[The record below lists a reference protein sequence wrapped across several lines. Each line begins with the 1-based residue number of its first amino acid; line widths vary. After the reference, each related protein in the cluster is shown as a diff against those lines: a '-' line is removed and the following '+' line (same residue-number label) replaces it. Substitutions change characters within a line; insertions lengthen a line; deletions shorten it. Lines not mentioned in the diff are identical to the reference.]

1 MRVCFLYP
9 ATLWTRFQRISSNF
23 LFLLL
28 FLPLQLSLLVGFSL
42 VVQARREKMV
52 CPAPPRQVVV
62 VDPAWVR
69 VDEENYNAA
78 WKQLREEAMECGFI
92 GFDMEWTSRPK
103 PVFEEG
109 EETTV
114 ENRNAGTAPDT
125 RDRVRVRCAHSV
137 EPVAVVQ
144 LSTFSVTF
152 VIRLCD
158 IVYMA
163 RPENCIDVS
172 EAAAVSSTLGVVL
185 NNLTSL
191 LANKRV
197 AKVGVGIIG
206 DQEKLQREY
215 TTFRL
220 CPCVELA
227 VLARHLFPTAED
239 VMGLRS
245 LKDFAARFAG
255 RNLKKDILVICSDW
269 GSSLGALSPLQL
281 EYAAADAEASFDV
294 CLGMCRES
302 HLIAS
307 DNIDDNDES
316 HGISGARD
324 AKCNVNS
331 ILQSLDGLKATTFRN
346 ARVEKPAGNRC
357 ASWWCKGR
365 AKPYYDNI
373 FVYDA
378 EMRLV
383 FTVDKSKAEWY
394 VYKKGLGKV
403 IEWRETAVEETQKTE
418 KEIAAIQ
425 LNFSP
430 DLSKY
435 NDAHI
440 RRNLDYFRQAKENQ
454 CVVCGEKKDLVRFA
468 VVPLAYRKYF
478 PSVYM
483 SHNSYDL
490 LLLCTVCFARA
501 RRLYDEERRR
511 VAVDFG
517 VPLGHLTPKELELHR
532 AQLQQQMSTNISNDG
547 SAVDNIARS
556 RSNSSSSRSNNNTA
570 TSDRK
575 YLLSPAQKTRIMQ
588 EYLEI
593 EKHREVL
600 LKIFKYAKALRV
612 AYEETTVAAGCIE
625 EDKGVNQTAAVNEKP
640 AKPSVMPP
648 GRARQLAAYMRLH
661 AQRYPFAK
669 CASERMALFTA
680 DAASKESVRCILEE
694 GISPRVVLTRFWLRE
709 HPKLREMFS
718 CTTRRSERH
727 EDGGSPGPQENGER
741 LEENLFVDS
750 HGFLIVQALLEK
762 YDTDACKCR
771 DHAIGEFIYRW
782 RTAFLQGMR
791 PRHLPSGW
799 SAEDGILL

>member
-1 MRVCFLYP
+1 
-9 ATLWTRFQRISSNF
+9 
-23 LFLLL
+23 
-28 FLPLQLSLLVGFSL
+28 
-42 VVQARREKMV
+42 MV
-52 CPAPPRQVVV
+52 CSSPPRQVVV

-69 VDEENYNAA
+69 VDEEKYNAA
-78 WKQLREEAMECGFI
+78 WKQLQEEAMECGFI

-103 PVFEEG
+103 PVLEEER
-109 EETTV
+109 EEATV
-114 ENRNAGTAPDT
+114 EDRNAGTAADA
-125 RDRVRVRCAHSV
+125 RNRVRVKCAHSV

-144 LSTFSVTF
+144 LSTFSATF

-158 IVYMA
+158 ILRMA
-163 RPENCIDVS
+163 RPENCNDVS
-172 EAAAVSSTLGVVL
+172 ETAAVSSTLGVVL
-185 NNLTSL
+185 DNLISL

-206 DQEKLQREY
+206 DQEKLQRDY
-215 TTFRL
+215 TAFRL
-220 CPCVELA
+220 YPCVELA

-239 VMGLRS
+239 VMGLHS
-245 LKDFAARFAG
+245 LKDFAARFAS
-255 RNLKKDILVICSDW
+255 RKLKKDILVTCSDW
-269 GSSLGALSPLQL
+269 GSSLGALSPLQV

-302 HLIAS
+302 HLISS

-316 HGISGARD
+316 HGVSGARD
-324 AKCNVNS
+324 AEWNVKS
-331 ILQSLDGLKATTFRN
+331 ILQTLDGLKATTSRKG
-346 ARVEKPAGNRC
+346 RVEKPEGNRC
-357 ASWWCKGR
+357 AALWCKGR

-403 IEWRETAVEETQKTE
+403 IEWRENAVEETKKTE
-418 KEIAAIQ
+418 TEIAAIQ
-425 LNFSP
+425 LNFIP

-454 CVVCGEKKDLVRFA
+454 CVVCGETKDLVRFA

-490 LLLCTVCFARA
+490 LLLCTACFSRA
-501 RRLYDEERRR
+501 RQLYDEERRR

-517 VPLGHLTPKELELHR
+517 VPLGHLTPKEVKLRR
-532 AQLQQQMSTNISNDG
+532 AQLQQQISTNSSNDG
-547 SAVDNIARS
+547 SAVENIARS
-556 RSNSSSSRSNNNTA
+556 RSNSSTT
-570 TSDRK
+570 TSDGK
-575 YLLSPAQKTRIMQ
+575 YLLSPAQKMRIMQ
-588 EYLEI
+588 AYLEI
-593 EKHREVL
+593 EEHREVL
-600 LKIFKYAKALRV
+600 LNIFKYAKALRV
-612 AYEETTVAAGCIE
+612 AYEEPIVAAGCTE
-625 EDKGVNQTAAVNEKP
+625 EDEGVNKTAAAKEKLAKP
-640 AKPSVMPP
+640 ALMPP
-648 GRARQLAAYMRLH
+648 GRARQLATYIRLH

-669 CASERMALFTA
+669 CASEQMVLFSA
-680 DAASKESVRCILEE
+680 DAASKTSVRCILEE

-718 CTTRRSERH
+718 CTTRRNERH
-727 EDGGSPGPQENGER
+727 EDEGLPGPQENGER

-762 YDTDACKCR
+762 YDTNACKCR
-771 DHAIGEFIYRW
+771 DHAIGEFIHRW
-782 RTAFLQGMR
+782 RTAFLQGMQ

-799 SAEDGILL
+799 SAEDGIL